1 MSAVMM
7 VNQGL
12 SLRRSLEILD
22 ASRGSFYY
30 KPISVRKD
38 SGALRDPGILE
49 TIRRLALDRPTYGTR
64 MMAAILSKELERPVN
79 RKQVQHAYH
88 ILGWISPQMTK
99 SEVLKSASDKIPEPT
114 RMNQSWQTDMT
125 YIRCGVDGWGYLFNV
140 LDVFSREW
148 LAYILDL
155 LATKENAIQAV
166 VKAVERHP
174 EASGKVTLYSDNG
187 SQ

>member
-12 SLRRSLEILD
+12 SLRRSLQILD

-30 KPISVRKD
+30 RPISVRKD

-79 RKQVQHAYH
+79 RKQV
-88 ILGWISPQMTK
+88 
-99 SEVLKSASDKIPEPT
+99 
-114 RMNQSWQTDMT
+114 
-125 YIRCGVDGWGYLFNV
+125 
-140 LDVFSREW
+140 
-148 LAYILDL
+148 
-155 LATKENAIQAV
+155 
-166 VKAVERHP
+166 
-174 EASGKVTLYSDNG
+174 
-187 SQ
+187 